1 VTEPDAHAPTAPK
14 PAAVT
19 GVVFRFERFAVHD
32 GPGIRTTV
40 FLKGCPLRCWW
51 CHSPESQSPDPEVL
65 VHPDRCER
73 CGTCLTVCPNDAIV
87 EENGRFVTV
96 AARCQTCGTCVEE
109 CPCGARALAGTRTT
123 VAQVMET
130 LERDVIFFDESG
142 GGATFSGG
150 EPLMQPEFL
159 AALLDACRA
168 RGIHTA
174 VDTSGMAPWDVLR
187 RIATKA
193 DLFLFDVKIVDDARH
208 RKFTGGSNV
217 QILENLGR
225 LTRLHDNI
233 RVRFPLVPGVT
244 DDDEN
249 VGRVARLV
257 HSLGLPGVDLLPY
270 HRAGLAKYAR
280 LGIDYRLPDTEAPS
294 GVAVKAIAD
303 RLTGMGLHVRI
314 GG

>member
-1 VTEPDAHAPTAPK
+1 MTEPDAHAPTAPD

-19 GVVFRFERFAVHD
+19 GVVFRVERFAVHD

-159 AALLDACRA
+159 AALLDTCRA

-187 RIATKA
+187 RIAAKA

-208 RKFTGGSNV
+208 RQFTGGSNV

-257 HSLGLPGVDLLPY
+257 HSLGLPGVDLAALPSG
-270 HRAGLAKYAR
+270 RAGEVR
-280 LGIDYRLPDTEAPS
+280 PSRRRLPP
-294 GVAVKAIAD
+294 GRHRGPVRHGRQGHRRPAD
-303 RLTGMGLHVRI
+303 GLGLQVRV

>member
-1 VTEPDAHAPTAPK
+1 M
-14 PAAVT
+14 
-19 GVVFRFERFAVHD
+19 VFRVERFAVHD

-51 CHSPESQSPDPEVL
+51 CHDPESQSPDPEVL
-65 VHPDRCER
+65 VHPDHCEQ

-87 EENGRFVTV
+87 EENGRFVTI
-96 AARCQTCGTCVEE
+96 AARCQACGACVEE
-109 CPCGARALAGTRTT
+109 CPCGARALAGDRTT
-123 VAQVMET
+123 VTRVMET
-130 LERDVIFFDESG
+130 VERDVLFFDESG
-142 GGATFSGG
+142 GGVTYSGG

-159 AALLDACRA
+159 GALLDACRA

-174 VDTSGMAPWDVLR
+174 VDTSGMAPWEVLR
-187 RIATKA
+187 GIAAKT
-193 DLFLFDVKIVDDARH
+193 DLFLFDVKIVDDERH

-225 LTRLHDNI
+225 LTRLHGDI

-249 VGRVARLV
+249 VKRVAHLV

-280 LGIDYRLPDTEAPS
+280 LGVGYRLPDAEAPS
-294 GVAVKAIAD
+294 GLAVKAIAD
-303 RLTGMGLHVRI
+303 RLAAMGLQVRV